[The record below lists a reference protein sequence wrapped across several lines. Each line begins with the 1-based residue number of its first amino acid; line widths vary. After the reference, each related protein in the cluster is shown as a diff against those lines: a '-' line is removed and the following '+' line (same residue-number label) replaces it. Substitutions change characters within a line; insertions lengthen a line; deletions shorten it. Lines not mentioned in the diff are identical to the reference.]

1 MLLLFDTAAGFA
13 LFKVLDE
20 KKLEEAQVRGLGP
33 SKTDAAFRGVLP
45 HATALFS
52 THDTRA
58 RSQDLWEDFET
69 IDKAQKVRGGAE
81 SARSCLCVSVYV
93 GV

>member
-20 KKLEEAQVRGLGP
+20 KKLEDAQVRGASQP
-33 SKTDAAFRGVLP
+33 PQPMRGVLP
-45 HATALFS
+45 HASAVCS
-52 THDTRA
+52 THPPHA

-81 SARSCLCVSVYV
+81 RTGHALNERSYV